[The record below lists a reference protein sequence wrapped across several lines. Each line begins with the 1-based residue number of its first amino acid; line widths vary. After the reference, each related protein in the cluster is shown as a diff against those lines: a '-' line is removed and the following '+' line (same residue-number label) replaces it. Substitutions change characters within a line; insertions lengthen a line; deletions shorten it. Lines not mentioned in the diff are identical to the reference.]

1 MIPSRMM
8 TLFVLISLAGHITV
22 LSAAGLVGLSP
33 EPAGEELFQVELT
46 APAPEDSTNRTA
58 LPRGFKKASGTPG
71 LGRYRGEDTVEL
83 GAQNRKYTHYLNR
96 LRQQIE
102 SRWEY
107 PPEAYAKKKTGTAVL
122 QFSIAGDGNLLN
134 AVILV
139 TLLAGAAA
147 LLWSWRARRR
157 HEAEAAALASL
168 PLALPCGGKGNCG
181 NCRVVIQD
189 GAVAPPTAAEL
200 RALTPAQRGQ
210 GVRLACQC
218 RLEGNALIQVPP
230 SSRVVGQ
237 KDLRQV
243 QLRPVPLEANVKR
256 YRLELPGRD
265 RAGRHERCQHAD
277 SRHRPNTH
285 GSLRRDAVRVRH
297 RTETVSDRTCL

>member
-134 AVILV
+134 TVILSSSGFEDLDSGALTV
-139 TLLAGAAA
+139 VRAAA
-147 LLWSWRARRR
+147 PYDPLPEQFNLSRLNIVARFQYD
-157 HEAEAAALASL
+157 
-168 PLALPCGGKGNCG
+168 
-181 NCRVVIQD
+181 IF
-189 GAVAPPTAAEL
+189 
-200 RALTPAQRGQ
+200 
-210 GVRLACQC
+210 
-218 RLEGNALIQVPP
+218 
-230 SSRVVGQ
+230 
-237 KDLRQV
+237 
-243 QLRPVPLEANVKR
+243 
-256 YRLELPGRD
+256 
-265 RAGRHERCQHAD
+265 
-277 SRHRPNTH
+277 
-285 GSLRRDAVRVRH
+285 
-297 RTETVSDRTCL
+297 